1 MSLTYDLVRRA
12 LFLLPPETAHEAAL
26 EGMRLALRG
35 SVGDWMRSRVTPSPR
50 EVMGITF
57 PNPVGLAA
65 GLDKNAR
72 YIDALGSLGFGFIEV
87 GTVTPRPQP
96 GNPKPRL
103 FRLPRA
109 QAIINRMGFNNLGV
123 EQFIANV
130 EHSGFAHEGG
140 VLGLN
145 IGKNFDTPVEKA
157 ADDYLFCLRRV
168 YPHASYVTVNISSP
182 NTAGLRTLQH
192 GDAFDDLLAQLKTEQ
207 QRLADQHGRY
217 VPLTVKVAPDL
228 AQDEVTTIADA
239 LRRHRIDGLIATNTT
254 LGRDGVEG
262 LPHADEKGGL
272 SGAPVFERSTAIV
285 RQFSEALGGE
295 LPIIAAGGIL
305 SGADAQA
312 KIVAGASLV
321 QIYTGF
327 IYRGPELVRE
337 IADALAPTGC
347 AGGCSGCR
355 S

>member
-1 MSLTYDLVRRA
+1 MSLTYDLARRV
-12 LFLLPPETAHEAAL
+12 LFLLPPETAHVVAL
-26 EGMRLALRG
+26 EGMRLLLRG
-35 SVGDWMRSRVTPSPR
+35 PLAFWMRSRVPNSPR
-50 EVMGITF
+50 EVMGLTF

-103 FRLPRA
+103 FRLPKA

-130 EHSGFAHEGG
+130 EQSRFAREGG
-140 VLGLN
+140 ILGLN

-157 ADDYLFCLRRV
+157 VDDYLFCLRRV

-192 GDAFDDLLAQLKTEQ
+192 GDAFDELLARLKTEQ
-207 QRLADQHGRY
+207 ARLSDQHGRY
-217 VPLTVKVAPDL
+217 VPLAVKVAPDL
-228 AQDEVTTIADA
+228 AAEEVTTIADA

-254 LGRDGVEG
+254 LSREGVEG
-262 LPHADEKGGL
+262 LPHAEEKGGL
-272 SGAPVFERSTAIV
+272 SGVPLLKRSTDIV
-285 RQFSEALGGE
+285 RQFHAALGGE
-295 LPIIAAGGIL
+295 LPIIAAGGIQ

-312 KIVAGASLV
+312 KIDAGASLV

-337 IADALAPTGC
+337 IAVTLAASAPVHSDHGAL
-347 AGGCSGCR
+347 
-355 S
+355 